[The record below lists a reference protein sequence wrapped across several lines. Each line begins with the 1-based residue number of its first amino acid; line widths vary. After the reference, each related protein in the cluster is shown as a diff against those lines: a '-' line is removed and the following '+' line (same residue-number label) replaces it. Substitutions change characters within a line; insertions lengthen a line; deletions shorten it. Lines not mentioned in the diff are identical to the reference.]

1 MAADSANRCR
11 RFPSDETGLIS
22 FSSSDLF
29 SQRGVRSDR
38 GLRHFYLLLG
48 SGIAP
53 IGRYDGSSG
62 KLGFEAWS
70 DSQLQAILLL
80 SQYLLA
86 DQVEPIALG
95 VIQEVMEFSPSFL
108 EKSNFTQNDP
118 NMEINMEMLLEIAS
132 FDGSDILP
140 PVSPAEAS
148 ELWST
153 FVTFQVGRFS
163 NEEKPVDRLLIFLMS
178 ECIESVTQ
186 THSVGKPSFHV
197 NPLSRHLAVA
207 HIGFVCCLI
216 MVCKELFQLPSVLDE
231 KTIDH
236 TFLDKLSFCLRIL
249 KLLGR
254 LSKDVQCIENDRTL
268 LQAVATF
275 TDAFPKLFRVFSD
288 YPDHTSTEGD
298 IDSLSLGLVDGF
310 LNLVQISHD
319 EEPLFG
325 NLFSE
330 GSRSLCSIE
339 PNDQPPV
346 AVSSS
351 LPLQAA
357 KELLNFL
364 RVCIFGKQW
373 VHRMYEGGCKKLDI
387 GHMDILLN
395 IVGCSTEDKASDGG
409 CMLQD
414 EGKPGRVTLELLLN
428 LLSGRALSD
437 SRESY
442 LFQKILAVE
451 NGEFE
456 YGVGKNMEFR
466 DILVGVL
473 NHLQAAPEK
482 AVEDLGWDFIREGSW
497 LSLLLYFING
507 GLWGYCKKKE
517 CTSVNAKYI
526 ATADGI
532 RSYLMEIYALV
543 ELLRVLSSLVS
554 KYLQVHRKAFLATFS
569 TLNHHGHSS
578 PSLLLLKHTLF
589 GKSLQA
595 DEYVKIGD
603 NSLHLQCMFYPS
615 KLDALG
621 DDGRGP
627 VVLCGFMVNGL
638 QIFVKT
644 LTGKTITLE
653 VELSDTIDNVKAKIQ
668 DKEGSPPDQ
677 QRLIFAG
684 KQLEDGRTLAD
695 YNIQKESTLHL
706 VLRLRGGGKIKRKKT
721 LFITGLNA
729 KTGPRAILKFFEDA
743 GEEVVRVQF
752 LIDHRQRRRGCAFV
766 FFASAKEAKNARELM
781 KNGVE
786 LDGNMIYIAARAT
799 LPEGAGK
806 YWLDY
811 TVCYGTV
818 AESTQNENILI
829 VSNLSPQTKVSHIID
844 FFGSVGYVV
853 TAQIIVNS
861 KGKRV
866 GYAFVEFADPC
877 TANMALKTKHCL
889 YLLDHKVFL
898 ATTSSLT
905 GRPQPFLVDKLWN
918 DYFLTKDE
926 NTLSV
931 TNLSCDTEI
940 EDIIDFFNDDARV
953 VQVQFCMDSSDKRMG
968 QCFVEFA
975 SAEEANLVL
984 YTKLTKTLNHQKI
997 SLAWAADVPR
1007 ITPYCL
1013 VHKVK

>member
-70 DSQLQAILLL
+70 VLVDFTCRLIDCTLISHSL
-80 SQYLLA
+80 SFA

-621 DDGRGP
+621 DDGR
-627 VVLCGFMVNGL
+627 
-638 QIFVKT
+638 
-644 LTGKTITLE
+644 
-653 VELSDTIDNVKAKIQ
+653 D
-668 DKEGSPPDQ
+668 
-677 QRLIFAG
+677 
-684 KQLEDGRTLAD
+684 
-695 YNIQKESTLHL
+695 TLHY
-706 VLRLRGGGKIKRKKT
+706 R
-721 LFITGLNA
+721 
-729 KTGPRAILKFFEDA
+729 LKFFEDA

-811 TVCYGTV
+811 T
-818 AESTQNENILI
+818 LR
-829 VSNLSPQTKVSHIID
+829 ID

-975 SAEEANLVL
+975 SAEEANLTLEKVSHDWYLVVHFYSTNFFKVRKDSGKKGTEDFRKGEDFRVRLAINLNGNSLGCGIIEFETADRAKKALL
-984 YTKLTKTLNHQKI
+984 YESSRLNIISDVVEMSPYPIRPKYKYNRAEKLWNKFNLPPEIPPVVKRKYSQLSERRSEKKTF
-997 SLAWAADVPR
+997 SDDD
-1007 ITPYCL
+1007 
-1013 VHKVK
+1013 

>member
-1 MAADSANRCR
+1 
-11 RFPSDETGLIS
+11 
-22 FSSSDLF
+22 
-29 SQRGVRSDR
+29 
-38 GLRHFYLLLG
+38 
-48 SGIAP
+48 
-53 IGRYDGSSG
+53 
-62 KLGFEAWS
+62 
-70 DSQLQAILLL
+70 
-80 SQYLLA
+80 
-86 DQVEPIALG
+86 
-95 VIQEVMEFSPSFL
+95 
-108 EKSNFTQNDP
+108 
-118 NMEINMEMLLEIAS
+118 MEINMEMLLEIAS

-186 THSVGKPSFHV
+186 THSVGKPSFH
-197 NPLSRHLAVA
+197 
-207 HIGFVCCLI
+207 
-216 MVCKELFQLPSVLDE
+216 
-231 KTIDH
+231 
-236 TFLDKLSFCLRIL
+236 
-249 KLLGR
+249 LLGR

-543 ELLRVLSSLVS
+543 ELLRVLSSL
-554 KYLQVHRKAFLATFS
+554 LAS
-569 TLNHHGHSS
+569 IY
-578 PSLLLLKHTLF
+578 KCI
-589 GKSLQA
+589 GKLSLQ
-595 DEYVKIGD
+595 
-603 NSLHLQCMFYPS
+603 
-615 KLDALG
+615 
-621 DDGRGP
+621 
-627 VVLCGFMVNGL
+627 
-638 QIFVKT
+638 
-644 LTGKTITLE
+644 
-653 VELSDTIDNVKAKIQ
+653 
-668 DKEGSPPDQ
+668 
-677 QRLIFAG
+677 
-684 KQLEDGRTLAD
+684 
-695 YNIQKESTLHL
+695 
-706 VLRLRGGGKIKRKKT
+706 
-721 LFITGLNA
+721 
-729 KTGPRAILKFFEDA
+729 
-743 GEEVVRVQF
+743 
-752 LIDHRQRRRGCAFV
+752 
-766 FFASAKEAKNARELM
+766 
-781 KNGVE
+781 
-786 LDGNMIYIAARAT
+786 
-799 LPEGAGK
+799 
-806 YWLDY
+806 
-811 TVCYGTV
+811 
-818 AESTQNENILI
+818 
-829 VSNLSPQTKVSHIID
+829 
-844 FFGSVGYVV
+844 
-853 TAQIIVNS
+853 
-861 KGKRV
+861 
-866 GYAFVEFADPC
+866 
-877 TANMALKTKHCL
+877 
-889 YLLDHKVFL
+889 
-898 ATTSSLT
+898 
-905 GRPQPFLVDKLWN
+905 
-918 DYFLTKDE
+918 
-926 NTLSV
+926 LSV
-931 TNLSCDTEI
+931 L
-940 EDIIDFFNDDARV
+940 
-953 VQVQFCMDSSDKRMG
+953 
-968 QCFVEFA
+968 
-975 SAEEANLVL
+975 
-984 YTKLTKTLNHQKI
+984 
-997 SLAWAADVPR
+997 
-1007 ITPYCL
+1007 
-1013 VHKVK
+1013 